1 MKTPY
6 TRQDEHILQG
16 ELAKLSAKWL
26 SLKDSNTQ
34 RIIDLMVE
42 TSGKPYNTSNENA
55 PWQEI
60 NDRTP
65 VSVLGNTNEII
76 DQLTHRLDGVETQF
90 VTGKEEQTA
99 GTADILHVKSGLYS
113 QTKTG
118 AGEGGSG
125 DIWASPDWKKVK
137 PDLMLHVV
145 NRIDSVI
152 YIAPAKVW
160 ADLYREGGTQA
171 YDGKYMYRP
180 DFFAAGGI
188 VRPMHKLVIQSI
200 AAVYRYR

>member
-6 TRQDEHILQG
+6 TRQDEHVLQTQ
-16 ELAKLSAKWL
+16 LAKLSAKWL
-26 SLKDSNTQ
+26 SLKDDNTQ

-42 TSGKPYNTSNENA
+42 TSAKPYDPANEHA

-65 VSVLGNTNEII
+65 LSVLGNTNEII
-76 DQLTHRLDGVETQF
+76 DHLCFRLDGIETRF

-99 GTADILHVKSGLYS
+99 GTADIVHVASGLAS

-125 DIWASPDWKKVK
+125 DIWANPDWKKVQ
-137 PDLMLHVV
+137 PNVVLNVV

-152 YIAPAKVW
+152 YMAPARIW
-160 ADLYREGGTQA
+160 AELYREGGTKA

-180 DFFAAGGI
+180 DFFAAGGTI
-188 VRPMHKLVIQSI
+188 RPMHKLVIEAI
-200 AAVYRYR
+200 AMVYRYK

>member
-6 TRQDEHILQG
+6 TRQDEHLLQR

-26 SLKDSNTQ
+26 SLRDTNTQ

-42 TSGKPYNTSNENA
+42 TSAKPYELSNENA

-65 VSVLGNTNEII
+65 LSVLGNTNEII
-76 DQLTHRLDGVETQF
+76 DQMCYRLDGIETQF

-99 GTADILHVKSGLYS
+99 GTADIFHVKSGLSS

-125 DIWASPDWKKVK
+125 DIWASADWKKVR
-137 PDLMLHVV
+137 PEVNLNVV

-152 YIAPAKVW
+152 YSAPAKVW
-160 ADLYREGGTQA
+160 ADLYREGGTAA

-180 DFFAAGGI
+180 DFFAAGGTI
-188 VRPMHKLVIQSI
+188 RPMHKLIIETI
-200 AAVYRYR
+200 AKFYRYK